1 MDERKYCCTCMYFC
15 ECEGDSGDGM
25 CDITKEGKKYFMG
38 CEHYDDGSLPEGTA
52 SSEDK
57 DT

>member
-1 MDERKYCCTCMYFC
+1 MYFC
-15 ECEGDSGDGM
+15 ECEGDIGDGM